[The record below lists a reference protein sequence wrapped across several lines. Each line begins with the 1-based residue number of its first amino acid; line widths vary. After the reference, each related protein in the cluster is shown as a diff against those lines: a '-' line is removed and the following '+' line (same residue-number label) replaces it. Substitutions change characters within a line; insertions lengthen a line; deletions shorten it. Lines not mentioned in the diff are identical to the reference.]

1 MSARDPSPTVW
12 PTVSPNAYELP
23 ESVYVVSV
31 ELLVLNLIWLAYF
44 LLKTGDNF
52 TALWLQIIF
61 YSFLAVSALVIAA
74 VVARKVRD
82 RVRTMETM
90 ETPPY
95 LLMCAQTSV
104 VYLSV
109 LLLLFVVLNILL
121 LRETV
126 SPAGPET
133 WLHTSGWRLWLNG
146 IMFAPGYEYVEAD
159 WVVALQVLLISTLA
173 FFGVCG
179 VVFCVL
185 STGHATHWPEAGL
198 GTASLV
204 DWGLG
209 LRQNVFLTVVAV
221 DGWNRLLTRA
231 CGHEA
236 CVYDAADRP
245 FAPDDTHMFEIVA
258 WLLFFFFCDAS
269 VVRMQDTL
277 RHFVAERVLEV
288 LEMSGAA
295 DRKSNGTAPSSPH
308 SQSGASGAGSHDRTQ
323 SGHGRSGK
331 NVRLRLSRR
340 SAPQTNLTAAA
351 RAGARHRTPAHLSR
365 GFSGLSGLS
374 LASGAYTRQLFAHLL
389 AIDVQLAGHARRSV
403 MLILGLRVVHVCA
416 LLCFC
421 FVYSSLL
428 LGLMR
433 SYVII
438 AVLVAILGTGIVDLY
453 CVAACLRLPVQPSAN
468 TVTSMESMDGAVSVV
483 NADATDLMH
492 AHVRGNSGR
501 MLARHEIDFL
511 PTLPEMEPTQAV
523 DMLQVQPEQFFT
535 EQLRD
540 ESPPRKK
547 SV

>member
-1 MSARDPSPTVW
+1 M
-12 PTVSPNAYELP
+12 
-23 ESVYVVSV
+23 YVVSV
-31 ELLVLNLIWLAYF
+31 ELLVLNVIWLAYF

-52 TALWLQIIF
+52 TALWLEVIF
-61 YSFLAVSALVIAA
+61 YSFLVVSALVIAA
-74 VVARKVRD
+74 VVARKIRGVG
-82 RVRTMETM
+82 TNSWQ
-90 ETPPY
+90 TPPY
-95 LLMCAQTSV
+95 LFMCAQTSA
-104 VYLSV
+104 VYLLV
-109 LLLLFVVLNILL
+109 MLLLFVVLNILL

-159 WVVALQVLLISTLA
+159 WVVALQVLLISVLG

-185 STGHATHWPEAGL
+185 STGHATHWPERREAGL

-277 RHFVAERVLEV
+277 RHFVAERVLQV
-288 LEMSGAA
+288 LGDTMEMSGAA
-295 DRKSNGTAPSSPH
+295 DRKRHGTALGLPH
-308 SQSGASGAGSHDRTQ
+308 WQSGQSGASAAGSNDRTQ

-340 SAPQTNLTAAA
+340 LAPQTTLTAAG
-351 RAGARHRTPAHLSR
+351 RAGARHRTPANLSR
-365 GFSGLSGLS
+365 GLSGLS
-374 LASGAYTRQLFAHLL
+374 FASGAYTRQWFAHLL
-389 AIDVQLAGHARRSV
+389 EIDVQLAGHARRSV
-403 MLILGLRVVHVCA
+403 MLILGLRVVHVGA

-428 LGLMR
+428 LGLIR
-433 SYVII
+433 SYVIL
-438 AVLVAILGTGIVDLY
+438 AVLVAILGTGIVDSY
-453 CVAACLRLPVQPSAN
+453 CVAACLQLPVQASAN
-468 TVTSMESMDGAVSVV
+468 TDTSKESRDGEVGGVGGVGEVGEVGEVSEV
-483 NADATDLMH
+483 NANATNLMH
-492 AHVRGNSGR
+492 AHVRGNSSS
-501 MLARHEIDFL
+501 MFARHEIDFL
-511 PTLPEMEPTQAV
+511 PNLPEMEPTQAV

-540 ESPPRKK
+540 KPHSRKK

>member
-1 MSARDPSPTVW
+1 MSARDLSPIV
-12 PTVSPNAYELP
+12 PPNAHDLP

-44 LLKTGDNF
+44 LLKTGENF
-52 TALWLQIIF
+52 TALWLQVIF
-61 YSFLAVSALVIAA
+61 YSFLVVSALVIAA
-74 VVARKVRD
+74 VVARKIRD
-82 RVRTMETM
+82 RVRTIDTM

-95 LLMCAQTSV
+95 LFMCAQTSA
-104 VYLSV
+104 VYLLV

-121 LRETV
+121 LQETV
-126 SPAGPET
+126 NPAGSET

-159 WVVALQVLLISTLA
+159 WVVALQVLLISVLG

-185 STGHATHWPEAGL
+185 STGHATPWPEAGF
-198 GTASLV
+198 GTTSRV

-221 DGWNRLLTRA
+221 DGWNRLLIRA

-288 LEMSGAA
+288 LEVSGAA
-295 DRKSNGTAPSSPH
+295 DKKSNGTALSSPH
-308 SQSGASGAGSHDRTQ
+308 WQSAESGAGSHDRTQ
-323 SGHGRSGK
+323 SSNGRSGK

-340 SAPQTNLTAAA
+340 SALQTNLAGAG
-351 RAGARHRTPAHLSR
+351 RAGARHPAHAHLSGR
-365 GFSGLSGLS
+365 LSDLS
-374 LASGAYTRQLFAHLL
+374 LAGGAYTRQWFAHLL
-389 AIDVQLAGHARRSV
+389 EIDVQLAGQARRSV

-428 LGLMR
+428 LGLIR

-438 AVLVAILGTGIVDLY
+438 AVLVAIFGTGIVDLH
-453 CVAACLRLPVQPSAN
+453 CVAACLQLPVRRSRD
-468 TVTSMESMDGAVSVV
+468 TVTSAVDA
-483 NADATDLMH
+483 NATDALH
-492 AHVRGNSGR
+492 AHIRGNSSR

-511 PTLPEMEPTQAV
+511 PTLPEMEPTRAV
-523 DMLQVQPEQFFT
+523 DMLQGQPEQFFM
-535 EQLRD
+535 EQFRD
-540 ESPPRKK
+540 ELHPRKK